1 MHVEI
6 DQDKCCG
13 SGLCALNVPEVF
25 DQRDGDG
32 IGYVLQPEPVDAEL
46 QDRVLD
52 AATMCPALAV
62 LVTEE
67 YASQG

>member
-25 DQRDGDG
+25 DQRDEDG
-32 IGYVLQPEPVDAEL
+32 IGYVLQPSPTDVEI
-46 QDRVLD
+46 QDRVLE
-52 AATMCPALAV
+52 AANMCPASAV
-62 LVTEE
+62 LVTED
-67 YASQG
+67 